1 MIFLSIFHKFLLHFP
16 HFFYIIKKITIENSY
31 YYLYQ
36 IRKGVIQ
43 LKTVIIGTNHAGI
56 AAANTLLDTYKDQ
69 EVVMIDRNTNLS
81 YLGCGTALWVG
92 RQIES
97 YENLFYTNE
106 KAFAEKG
113 AKIHMETSVTEVDFQ
128 NKVVCCEKAN
138 GSKFQESYDK
148 LILATGSLP
157 ISPKIDGHDLDGIH
171 FLKLFQ
177 EGQAVDAE
185 LSKEEVQTV
194 AVIGAGYIGVE
205 IAEAAKRRGKNVLL
219 FDVESTSLASYYDE
233 WFSKDMDEN
242 LKKHEIDL
250 HLGERATAYLGE
262 ERVQT
267 LVTDKGSYAV
277 DLVINAIGFLPNNA
291 LGKDHLK
298 LFKNGAYLVD
308 RHQQTSDPD
317 VYAIGDC
324 ANVYSNAL
332 QQPAYIAL
340 ATNAVRSGI
349 VAAHNI
355 GGTPLES
362 IGVQGS
368 NGISIFGYHMVSTGL
383 SVKAAEKFG
392 LSVKYTDF
400 EDLQRPGFMTHNAN
414 VKIRIVYETSS
425 RRVVGAQMASFEDI
439 SMGIHMFSLAIEEGV
454 TIDKLKLLD
463 IFFLPHFNQPY
474 NYITMAA
481 LSAE

>member
-1 MIFLSIFHKFLLHFP
+1 MSKT
-16 HFFYIIKKITIENSY
+16 II
-31 YYLYQ
+31 
-36 IRKGVIQ
+36 V
-43 LKTVIIGTNHAGI
+43 GTNHAGI
-56 AAANTLLDTYKDQ
+56 AAANTLLDTYPNQ

-81 YLGCGTALWVG
+81 YLGCGTALWIG

-97 YENLFYTNE
+97 YENLFYTNKE
-106 KAFAEKG
+106 AFEAKG
-113 AKIHMETSVTEVDFQ
+113 AKIYMETNVVRIDF
-128 NKVVCCEKAN
+128 NAKVVYCQKQSGEEFTEN
-138 GSKFQESYDK
+138 YDK
-148 LILATGSLP
+148 LILATGSAP
-157 ISPKIDGHDLDGIH
+157 IAPNIPGKDLKNVE

-177 EGQAVDAE
+177 DGQTVDAAMNQAE
-185 LSKEEVQTV
+185 IQNV

-219 FDVESTSLASYYDE
+219 FDAAENSLPNYYDQ
-233 WFSKDMDEN
+233 WFTDDMDRVLSDNGVE
-242 LKKHEIDL
+242 LHYGEI
-250 HLGERATAYLGE
+250 ATAYKGTDKVE
-262 ERVQT
+262 A
-267 LVTDKGSYAV
+267 LVTDKGEYPV
-277 DLVINAIGFLPNNA
+277 DLVLNAIGFRPNNQ
-291 LGKDHLK
+291 LGKEHLQ
-298 LFKNGAYLVD
+298 LFENGAYLVD
-308 RHQQTSDPD
+308 SRQQTSDSN

-324 ANVYSNAL
+324 ATIYSNAL
-332 QQPAYIAL
+332 QATTYIAL

-383 SVKAAEKFG
+383 TVKEATKAG
-392 LSVKYTDF
+392 LQVKYTEF
-400 EDLQRPGFMTHNAN
+400 EDLQRPGFMKENN
-414 VKIRIVYETSS
+414 SVKIRIVYEADS
-425 RRVVGAQMASFEDI
+425 RRIVGAQMASYEDV
-439 SMGIHMFSLAIEEGV
+439 SMGIHMFSLAIGEKV